1 MKVQATLGKGTGDL
15 NYYCKYGG
23 ELAKSVYKQKQ
34 WNNLSNNLGRMEGV
48 LGRGGGSLET
58 IKVKHL
64 ERNEIHE

>member
-48 LGRGGGSLET
+48 LGRGGGSL
-58 IKVKHL
+58 
-64 ERNEIHE
+64 